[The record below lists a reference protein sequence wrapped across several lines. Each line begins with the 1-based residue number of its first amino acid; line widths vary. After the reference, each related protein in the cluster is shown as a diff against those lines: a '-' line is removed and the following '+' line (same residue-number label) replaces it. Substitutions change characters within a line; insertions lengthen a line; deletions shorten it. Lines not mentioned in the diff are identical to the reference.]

1 MKNMKIAVVTIGQ
14 APRKDMASDI
24 IKLKDAGLD
33 ITEFGVL
40 DLLTLDEINTLA
52 PTSNDE
58 DMLVTLLTSGEQVK
72 LSKQKLM
79 PYIQKR
85 IHDLS
90 NFQWILL
97 MCTGDF
103 ANKLSGKNV
112 LLPDHFMT
120 HLIKGIHPS
129 LHLGLI
135 GPEPEQQNSVCA
147 KWQKAQFNVSF
158 AASSPYHFNEQ
169 HLFMTAQ
176 KLEAQG
182 ADLLIL
188 DCMGYSH
195 TMKER
200 IQDKLNIPV
209 VIPRDALFTVIK
221 DVL

>member
-1 MKNMKIAVVTIGQ
+1 MKNAKIAVVTIGQ

-24 IKLKDAGLD
+24 VKLKDAGLD

-52 PTSNDE
+52 PTPSD
-58 DMLVTLLTSGEQVK
+58 DDILVTLLTSGKQVK

-85 IHDLS
+85 MHDLS

-103 ANKLSGKNV
+103 ANKLTGKNV

-120 HLIKGIHPS
+120 HLIKGIHPH

-135 GPEPEQQNSVCA
+135 GPEPEQQNSVCD
-147 KWQKAQFNVSF
+147 KWQRAQFNVSF

-169 HLFMTAQ
+169 HLLMAAQ
-176 KLEAQG
+176 KLAARG

-188 DCMGYSH
+188 DCMGYSNSIKK
-195 TMKER
+195 M

-209 VIPRDALFTVIK
+209 VVPRDALFTLIK